1 MNQRVIEPVIERAD
15 DHRSAGRV
23 TRSQVLHA
31 LVALGLVAGCGGKHA
46 DTTPSG
52 GGTGGGG
59 DTARGDEQV
68 PPEKMDEI
76 NRDLDRKR
84 PIMSRCLAIAVDNK
98 ELPKNSA
105 GKITLEIV
113 IAGGKAETVKV
124 VRSTL
129 ESEALKAC
137 VVRHVQEIAFPDLP
151 KPYETS
157 YTYGFE
163 AM

>member
-1 MNQRVIEPVIERAD
+1 MNQRVIERVS
-15 DHRSAGRV
+15 HRSARGV

-31 LVALGLVAGCGGKHA
+31 AVALGLVAGCGGKHA

-52 GGTGGGG
+52 GATGGGE
-59 DTARGDEQV
+59 TARGDDQV

-76 NRDLDRKR
+76 NHDLDRKR
-84 PIMSRCLAIAVDNK
+84 PIISRCLAIAVDNK

-129 ESEALKAC
+129 ESAALKSC
-137 VVRHVQEIAFPDLP
+137 VIRHVQEIAFPDLP